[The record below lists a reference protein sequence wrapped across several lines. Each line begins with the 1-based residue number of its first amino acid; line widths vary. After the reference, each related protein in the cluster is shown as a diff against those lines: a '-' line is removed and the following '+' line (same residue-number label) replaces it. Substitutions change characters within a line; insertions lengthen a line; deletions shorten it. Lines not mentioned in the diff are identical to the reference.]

1 MSVQRRM
8 AAENPQLQESVVG
21 LEGQVRPD
29 GDIDLPEDLQAGV
42 TVPGCLK
49 CGSDRLKPDVVF
61 FGEQVPRDR
70 VAVAFAAVDASRT
83 LLVLGSSLQV
93 MSGYRFVRHAHRR
106 GLPVAVVNLG
116 TTRGAAETTLHLS
129 APLGPLL
136 TRVVESL
143 AGAPEPG

>member
-1 MSVQRRM
+1 
-8 AAENPQLQESVVG
+8 
-21 LEGQVRPD
+21 
-29 GDIDLPEDLQAGV
+29 
-42 TVPGCLK
+42 
-49 CGSDRLKPDVVF
+49 
-61 FGEQVPRDR
+61 
-70 VAVAFAAVDASRT
+70 VDASRT